1 MELARGV
8 EGRVAWAAEYRVLEL
23 AHEFAERLRELDFR
37 IEARNATE
45 IAARLGGMPAIHI
58 PEVRTDL
65 SSARVLVMEW
75 LEGVSVRQRERIDEL
90 GLDRRLLAEQFLRC
104 CLQQMLVDGHFHAD
118 PHPGNVMVLRD
129 GRIGLIDFGAAG
141 RLDPMQQSSLRA
153 MIVAVSRRD
162 RPCCGRRC
170 SKWRPSGGLR
180 RRAARA
186 GAGPVHGPAPGR
198 GGRTELVA
206 LAPLLRRASPVTS
219 TGWPPSPSAGP
230 ADAGEPVRR
239 AGRRQGRDPMAQP
252 GRARLPRRRR
262 GADLRPP
269 GRAGGPAVHR
279 TTTLY
284 QFFGY
289 FGLFCS
295 TVLVL
300 RVLVAILHGGV
311 N

>member
-1 MELARGV
+1 M
-8 EGRVAWAAEYRVLEL
+8 AWAAEYRVLEL

-198 GGRTELVA
+198 GG
-206 LAPLLRRASPVTS
+206 APSSSPWRRCSGAP
-219 TGWPPSPSAGP
+219 PPSPRPAGHH
-230 ADAGEPVRR
+230 RR
-239 AGRRQGRDPMAQP
+239 ARDLRTRVSLFAEPDDVRVVTRWLNRAVLAFLGGVVGLISVLLGVP
-252 GRARLPRRRR
+252 GGPPFTARRRSTSSSATS
-262 GADLRPP
+262 G
-269 GRAGGPAVHR
+269 
-279 TTTLY
+279 
-284 QFFGY
+284 
-289 FGLFCS
+289 CS
-295 TVLVL
+295 AARSSSSGCWWPSST
-300 RVLVAILHGGV
+300 AA
-311 N
+311 